1 MKNNFTNT
9 GHRPKSTPRCAHTG
23 SNGPAAPTARLN
35 EFTVA
40 GPSETGDEVWPCQNH
55 QGVLRARR
63 ATSLLITPR
72 CGDTVLVAQT
82 AQGAW
87 ILHILERD
95 EVTASAD
102 IRVPGAKSVRLWA
115 PELHVE
121 SPRLRVRSAEAQASF
136 GRVSLASEWIAV
148 AANRLQVWSRLLHQ
162 QADSWVQQA
171 RQRITRVEG
180 TDLSSARNL
189 VLQGDE
195 VARVDAGVVQVQAK
209 NEVMIDGKRVV
220 VG

>member
-1 MKNNFTNT
+1 M
-9 GHRPKSTPRCAHTG
+9 
-23 SNGPAAPTARLN
+23 L
-35 EFTVA
+35 
-40 GPSETGDEVWPCQNH
+40 Q
-55 QGVLRARR
+55 ARR
-63 ATSLLITPR
+63 ATSLLITPQ

-82 AQGAW
+82 TQDAW
-87 ILHILERD
+87 ILHILERG
-95 EVTASAD
+95 EVTASVD
-102 IRVPGAKSVRLWA
+102 IRVPGAKSVRLSA
-115 PELHVE
+115 PELLVE
-121 SPRLRVRSAEAQASF
+121 APRLRVRSAEAEATV
-136 GRVSLASEWIAV
+136 GRLTVAAEWIAV

-195 VARVDAGVVQVQAK
+195 FARVDAGVVQVQAK